1 MAEKAFDTCLA
12 NGWQAKVT
20 TITAK
25 EKICLMDEVKCD
37 PSYCSYAKGYFDRI
51 NEATKDLFESEQ
63 LFNRDRIVSY
73 AKKHSV
79 CPFEYSL
86 AMASISDAVIG
97 DYNYMFDPRAYLRRF
112 FDEPFFSNNTAL
124 STDSLINQGSRRTKF
139 CSRRLVRSKLCWSNI
154 NSSLI
159 C

>member
-1 MAEKAFDTCLA
+1 MGTIFPSIKALNEHEQKIFYLTAKTIGRRVAEKLLKKCLA
-12 NGWQAKVT
+12 NGWHAKVT

-37 PSYCSYAKGYFDRI
+37 PSYCPYAKGYFDRI
-51 NEATKDLFESEQ
+51 NVATKDLFESEMLYTKEQ
-63 LFNRDRIVSY
+63 IVNY
-73 AKKHSV
+73 AKKHCV

-112 FDEPFFSNNTAL
+112 FDEPSPHML
-124 STDSLINQGSRRTKF
+124 
-139 CSRRLVRSKLCWSNI
+139 
-154 NSSLI
+154 
-159 C
+159 